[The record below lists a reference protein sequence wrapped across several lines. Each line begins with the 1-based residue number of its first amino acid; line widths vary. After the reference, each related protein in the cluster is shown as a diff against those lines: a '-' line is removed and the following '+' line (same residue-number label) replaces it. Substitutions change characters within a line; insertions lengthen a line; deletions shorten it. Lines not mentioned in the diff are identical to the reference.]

1 MEKKMVPIASYG
13 WNAEKQYVELQL
25 LINEEIYVMPVYEKD
40 IKGFVEHEWEVTC
53 RLADYYSSTEDE
65 LIADGGLTYREI
77 DNLEQLRDLS
87 NNTDVIAFM

>member
-1 MEKKMVPIASYG
+1 MK
-13 WNAEKQYVELQL
+13 
-25 LINEEIYVMPVYEKD
+25 IYVYT
-40 IKGFVEHEWEVTC
+40 IKNGITGVVNGVVFVEHEWEVTC

>member
-1 MEKKMVPIASYG
+1 MR
-13 WNAEKQYVELQL
+13 
-25 LINEEIYVMPVYEKD
+25 IYVFTINNGITGVVN
-40 IKGFVEHEWEVTC
+40 GVVFVEHEWEVTC

>member
-1 MEKKMVPIASYG
+1 MK
-13 WNAEKQYVELQL
+13 
-25 LINEEIYVMPVYEKD
+25 IYVYT
-40 IKGFVEHEWEVTC
+40 IKNGITGVVNGVVFVEHEWEVTC

-65 LIADGGLTYREI
+65 LIANGGLTYREI

>member
-1 MEKKMVPIASYG
+1 MK
-13 WNAEKQYVELQL
+13 
-25 LINEEIYVMPVYEKD
+25 IYVYT
-40 IKGFVEHEWEVTC
+40 IKNGITGVVNGVVFVEHEWEVTC

-65 LIADGGLTYREI
+65 LIADGRLTYREL